1 MKIITQQLT
10 VTYRDDDHE
19 LLALDKVDLPL
30 TPGRVTAL
38 VGESGSGKTT
48 FGKALMGLLPDNAHL
63 KGSIQLD
70 QRELA
75 GLDESAWNEL
85 RWTKIA
91 MVFQGG
97 ADNLNPVYRLVDQV
111 AEPLLQ
117 HRGLTRQAAVDLA
130 EAALQQM
137 GLPDGLGNRY
147 PHEISGGQAQRALL
161 AMALIM
167 EPEVLILDEPTAAL
181 DALTKMFITETID
194 DRRHRGTSI
203 LLITHD
209 LDLARH
215 LADDL
220 AVLYLGQ
227 IMETMPAGD
236 LLLQP
241 KHPYTLALGRSYP
254 SMDAVRDL
262 GGIRGDAFYRL
273 VHSHARENGSAFAH
287 SHVAVPGASHE
298 NGHAPSKGC
307 LFHPRCTQAIDDCRQ
322 RDIPIMPVESHEVRC
337 LRGGIV
343 NLLELHQVEKRY
355 GPVRALEPTD
365 LTLVAGE
372 VFCLVGETGSGKTT
386 LATIAAGAIRP
397 DRGRRIFEERDMD
410 AWIKRGYATLAPKIG
425 FIYQN
430 PAESV
435 SHRLSRFSTSW
446 PSR

>member
-1 MKIITQQLT
+1 
-10 VTYRDDDHE
+10 
-19 LLALDKVDLPL
+19 
-30 TPGRVTAL
+30 
-38 VGESGSGKTT
+38 
-48 FGKALMGLLPDNAHL
+48 
-63 KGSIQLD
+63 
-70 QRELA
+70 
-75 GLDESAWNEL
+75 
-85 RWTKIA
+85 
-91 MVFQGG
+91 
-97 ADNLNPVYRLVDQV
+97 
-111 AEPLLQ
+111 
-117 HRGLTRQAAVDLA
+117 
-130 EAALQQM
+130 
-137 GLPDGLGNRY
+137 
-147 PHEISGGQAQRALL
+147 
-161 AMALIM
+161 MALIM

-181 DALTKMFITETID
+181 DALTKVFITETID
-194 DRRHRGTSI
+194 DLRRGGTCI

-287 SHVAVPGASHE
+287 SHVAVPGTSHE

-322 RDIPIMPVESHEVRC
+322 RDIPMMPVESHEVRC

-397 DRGRRIFEERDMD
+397 DKGRRIFEERDMD
-410 AWIKRGYATLAPKIG
+410 AWIKQGYATPGPEDRIHLSEPGRIG
-425 FIYQN
+425 QSPPFRVRHC
-430 PAESV
+430 S
-435 SHRLSRFSTSW
+435 
-446 PSR
+446 